1 MLDWL
6 GVDHLFELSTTEAI
20 AGFFTPLAIFAAFFL
35 AQMILPG
42 RWVPGYVV
50 NPETGEPRQYRLNGI
65 LVFALAM
72 VVWALELTGMPR
84 DWFYR
89 SSVYAVA
96 GGTVFTLIFAI
107 IAVFTQPRGAIKN
120 PLLALWFGRAQ
131 ELSFFK
137 QRFDVKMYFYVV
149 GGTML
154 SLNAL
159 SGAAFHYDLFGD
171 DANPGVYLYA
181 AIFTFYVFDYFVFER
196 VQLYTYDVIYERLG
210 FMMFWGALM
219 VYGWVFILPLWGMAA
234 YPDPGFSTAWTYV
247 WLIGA
252 SALFLVGWAISRGAN
267 LQKYTFKRW
276 PDRKF
281 LGIIEPKYIEA
292 GDRKILCSGLWGAA
306 RHFNYFGEWC
316 FGLSIGLA
324 FGHFGVLWAWTYFIF
339 VAVFFYFRQRGD
351 DKNCA
356 EKYGAE
362 KWAEYQARVKYRIV
376 PGVY

>member
-50 NPETGEPRQYRLNGI
+50 NPETGEPRKYRLNGI

-89 SSVYAVA
+89 SSVYAVV
-96 GGTVFTLIFAI
+96 GGTVFTLIFAL

-159 SGAAFHYDLFGD
+159 SGG
-171 DANPGVYLYA
+171 GVPLRH
-181 AIFTFYVFDYFVFER
+181 VR
-196 VQLYTYDVIYERLG
+196 RRRQSRR
-210 FMMFWGALM
+210 
-219 VYGWVFILPLWGMAA
+219 LPLRRHLHVLRLRLLRLRARPA
-234 YPDPGFSTAWTYV
+234 LHLRRD
-247 WLIGA
+247 IREA
-252 SALFLVGWAISRGAN
+252 SAS
-267 LQKYTFKRW
+267 
-276 PDRKF
+276 
-281 LGIIEPKYIEA
+281 
-292 GDRKILCSGLWGAA
+292 
-306 RHFNYFGEWC
+306 
-316 FGLSIGLA
+316 
-324 FGHFGVLWAWTYFIF
+324 
-339 VAVFFYFRQRGD
+339 
-351 DKNCA
+351 
-356 EKYGAE
+356 
-362 KWAEYQARVKYRIV
+362 
-376 PGVY
+376 